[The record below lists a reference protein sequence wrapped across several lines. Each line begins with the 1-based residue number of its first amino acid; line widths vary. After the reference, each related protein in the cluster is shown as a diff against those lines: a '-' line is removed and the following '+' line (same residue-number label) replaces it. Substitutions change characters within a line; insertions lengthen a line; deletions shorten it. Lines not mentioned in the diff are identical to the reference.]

1 MAAAAEAAV
10 QRLELEPAGGAA
22 HYYRAGSGPPL
33 LFLHPVTG
41 IPRWGGAAAAL
52 SADFDVIAPYQPGW
66 GPAKDDLEAAKD
78 GLDLALF
85 NADLLETLG
94 ASPAH
99 VVGVSIGAWIG
110 AELAA
115 IRPDAVASLT
125 LVNPLG
131 IWSESAPGE
140 DLFAQH
146 PAAPSGVLFS
156 DAALRAELLMEGRDQ
171 LDAYVGELLDL
182 RASAKYL
189 WPLPDTGVER
199 RLPRIRTRTL
209 VVTSKRDKIV
219 SLSIGDI
226 WRAGI
231 RGATQRELAES
242 GHLADLEAPDELA
255 ALVREFAPG

>member
-10 QRLELEPAGGAA
+10 ERLELEPAGGVA
-22 HYYRAGSGPPL
+22 HLYRAGGGPPL

-41 IPRWGGAAAAL
+41 IPRWGGALEAL

-66 GPAKDDLEAAKD
+66 GPAKDDLDAAKD

-85 NADLLETLG
+85 NADVLGTLG
-94 ASPAH
+94 LASAH

-115 IRPDAVASLT
+115 VRPESVQSLT

-131 IWSESAPGE
+131 IWSDAAPGE

-156 DAALRAELLMEGRDQ
+156 DPAKRAELLMEGRDQ
-171 LDAYVGELLDL
+171 LDAYVNELLDL
-182 RASAKYL
+182 RASAKFL
-189 WPLPDTGVER
+189 WPLPDTGVVR
-199 RLPRIRTRTL
+199 RLPRISARTL
-209 VVTSKRDKIV
+209 VVTSARDKIV
-219 SLSIGDI
+219 NLSTGDI

-242 GHLADLEAPDELA
+242 GHLADLEAPEELA
-255 ALVREFAPG
+255 ALVREFALR

>member
-1 MAAAAEAAV
+1 MPAATAAAVE
-10 QRLELEPAGGAA
+10 RLELEPAGGVAR
-22 HYYRAGSGPPL
+22 YYRAGGGPPL

-41 IPRWGGAAAAL
+41 IPRWGGAPAAL

-66 GPAKDDLEAAKD
+66 GPAKDDLDAAKD

-85 NADLLETLG
+85 NADLLGTLG
-94 ASPAH
+94 AAPAH
-99 VVGVSIGAWIG
+99 VVGVSIGAWIA

-115 IRPDAVASLT
+115 IRPDAVQTLT

-131 IWSESAPGE
+131 IWSEAAPGE

-146 PAAPSGVLFS
+146 PAAPSAVLFS
-156 DAALRAELLMEGRDQ
+156 DAAKRAELLIEGRDQ

-182 RASAKYL
+182 RAAAKYL

-199 RLPRIRTRTL
+199 RLPRISARTQ
-209 VVTSKRDKIV
+209 VVTSRQDKIV
-219 SLSIGDI
+219 SLSTGDI

-231 RGATQRELAES
+231 RGATQRELQES

-255 ALVREFAPG
+255 AIVREFALR